1 MIVKCYN
8 VPYTLLTLRREYNLH
23 LIVFHFVQWCHVSNS
38 FGDDDTD
45 KLPRKQI
52 IGGCHST
59 NKCRCICLFLFIN
72 LLFYFTY
79 TYICE
84 RSPTASCYK
93 SKRPNGKN
101 TWHNMTL
108 YKLQFTIGRMADG
121 KVSMFEEN
129 SLVKSYIKNIFPYFV
144 SLL

>member
-59 NKCRCICLFLFIN
+59 NKCWCIFIYVYFCLSIY
-72 LLFYFTY
+72 YFTLHRL
-79 TYICE
+79 TFVKEVQQQAAI
-84 RSPTASCYK
+84 SPNVQMA
-93 SKRPNGKN
+93 RIHG
-101 TWHNMTL
+101 
-108 YKLQFTIGRMADG
+108 TIWLCI
-121 KVSMFEEN
+121 N
-129 SLVKSYIKNIFPYFV
+129 C
-144 SLL
+144 SLLLVGWQMAKYLYLRKIV